1 MTEPRLLVISLVS
14 PQVRAALSTTLALH
28 GLGTRLGPALFAA
41 ENWHQ
46 TWSDRFADTPGNR
59 ERLRRACARV
69 AAPACTLTLNRI
81 AGDGH
86 WTALAQGEPSE
97 FTDVQTAL
105 QAELLREGLEAS
117 NHRPH
122 VTLSYWPP
130 ERLDTLSIR
139 PVQWRIDEILLVR
152 GCGHGTDYHYEV
164 LGSWGLQ
171 PAPADAQLELF
182 CD

>member
-14 PQVRAALSTTLALH
+14 PEVRAALSTALALH
-28 GLGTRLGPALFAA
+28 GLGARLGHALFAA

-46 TWSDRFADTPGNR
+46 TWSDRFADTPRNL

-86 WTALAQGEPSE
+86 WTALAHGEPAE
-97 FTDVQTAL
+97 FVEVQAAL

-130 ERLDTLSIR
+130 ERLDTLPIR
-139 PVQWRIDEILLVR
+139 PIPWRINELLLVR
-152 GCGHGTDYHYEV
+152 GCGQRSENHYEV
-164 LGSWGLQ
+164 LGSWDLQ
-171 PAPADAQLELF
+171 AVPADAQIELF